1 MIDRYDSRSVSQNA
15 VNDEVMKN
23 DPGGWLMRY
32 HNFILTLWQDGEP
45 QANAPPVWRFSL
57 EYPSTGER
65 HGFKHTDEL
74 LRFIHQWTDGPSSGG
89 FPFEELSDSRFSKT
103 AYRGGSSM
111 ERQIINP
118 WTWQDEFGY
127 VQANLVSGAQRTL
140 YCSGQAANDA
150 SGAAVLA
157 GDIRGQIG
165 LALDNL
171 ETVLSAA
178 GFSFADIV
186 RLNIFTTDVDQFFA
200 NYDAF
205 IGRLAEAG
213 CRHTGSLI
221 GVARLAFPEM
231 MVEIEA
237 TAVA

>member
-1 MIDRYDSRSVSQNA
+1 M
-15 VNDEVMKN
+15 
-23 DPGGWLMRY
+23 
-32 HNFILTLWQDGEP
+32 
-45 QANAPPVWRFSL
+45 
-57 EYPSTGER
+57 
-65 HGFKHTDEL
+65 
-74 LRFIHQWTDGPSSGG
+74 SG
-89 FPFEELSDSRFSKT
+89 
-103 AYRGGSSM
+103 
-111 ERQIINP
+111 
-118 WTWQDEFGY
+118 
-127 VQANLVSGAQRTL
+127 VQRTL

-157 GDIRGQIG
+157 GDMRGQIG

-178 GFSFADIV
+178 GFSLADIV

-200 NYDAF
+200 NYDTF

-221 GVARLAFPEM
+221 GVVRLAFPEM

>member
-1 MIDRYDSRSVSQNA
+1 
-15 VNDEVMKN
+15 
-23 DPGGWLMRY
+23 
-32 HNFILTLWQDGEP
+32 
-45 QANAPPVWRFSL
+45 
-57 EYPSTGER
+57 
-65 HGFKHTDEL
+65 
-74 LRFIHQWTDGPSSGG
+74 
-89 FPFEELSDSRFSKT
+89 
-103 AYRGGSSM
+103 M
-111 ERQIINP
+111 ERRIINP

-127 VQANLVSGAQRTL
+127 VQANEVSGIQRIL
-140 YCSGQAANDA
+140 YCSGQGANDE

-157 GDIRGQIG
+157 GDLRGQIG

-171 ETVLSAA
+171 ETLLGAA

-186 RLNIFTTDVDQFFA
+186 RLNIYTTDVDQFFA
-200 NYDAF
+200 DYDAF

-221 GVARLAFPEM
+221 GVTRLAFPEM

>member
-1 MIDRYDSRSVSQNA
+1 
-15 VNDEVMKN
+15 
-23 DPGGWLMRY
+23 
-32 HNFILTLWQDGEP
+32 
-45 QANAPPVWRFSL
+45 
-57 EYPSTGER
+57 
-65 HGFKHTDEL
+65 
-74 LRFIHQWTDGPSSGG
+74 
-89 FPFEELSDSRFSKT
+89 
-103 AYRGGSSM
+103 M
-111 ERQIINP
+111 ERRTINP
-118 WTWQDEFGY
+118 WQWQEEFGY
-127 VQANLVSGAQRTL
+127 VQANEVRGAQRIL
-140 YCSGQAANDA
+140 YCSGQAANDETGA
-150 SGAAVLA
+150 SVHA
-157 GDIRGQIG
+157 GDMRAQIG

-171 ETVLSAA
+171 ETLLAAA

-205 IGRLAEAG
+205 IGRLAAAG